1 MNEIL
6 YRVYQFPLKNV
17 LRGFSKIDAILI
29 ALIIVIGP
37 GLFPDNVSASE
48 TAETRYA
55 VGMRVGNLFEVDDIP
70 VNSMPLVVCYVRRS
84 LDPSWSAVLSLDSF
98 VFEVDHVSDI
108 LGLATT
114 DKTEALGK
122 MSLLT
127 ASLEYVL
134 CQQIKSLPLQPYI
147 QAGLGIGFA
156 DFEIDDA
163 DSPAGGVDP
172 DIDIDTDGK
181 VEVVPTISLGLRYA
195 FMSRWFFDAGG
206 RFDYHVSHWTI
217 KDRTSGRKNRIDH
230 FSALGVYAGFGVNF

>member
-1 MNEIL
+1 MK
-6 YRVYQFPLKNV
+6 RRKQ
-17 LRGFSKIDAILI
+17 DTQ
-29 ALIIVIGP
+29 
-37 GLFPDNVSASE
+37 SE
-48 TAETRYA
+48 CAW
-55 VGMRVGNLFEVDDIP
+55 GNLFEVDIP

-108 LGLATT
+108 LGHATT
-114 DKTEALGK
+114 DKTKRHWVTK

-163 DSPAGGVDP
+163 DSPAGGVGP
-172 DIDIDTDGK
+172 GH
-181 VEVVPTISLGLRYA
+181 RYRHGWQGGGCSDDKPWTA
-195 FMSRWFFDAGG
+195 LCVYVAMVFDAGG

-230 FSALGVYAGFGVNF
+230 FQPWVCMPDSV